1 MVFDDYDRGCGV
13 RFANAYTLI
22 GLVLDWTGIAH
33 LAEQH
38 LYTELVRGDGCLPGP
53 GGVRRGVWLSTVILM
68 RRPTLFLTLPL
79 VAMFALLGAS
89 QPVSRAGDE
98 VLSTYVV
105 REAAEIGQG
114 SVISYRQSVRWTEKV
129 CRLVS
134 SSPRKINVCKTVTF
148 TSDAPVKVRFCE
160 PKRSGATPVCRTHT
174 ITPSRVPPVVAKPRP
189 TPTVTPVPT
198 PTVTPVPTPTGT
210 PSPGPVDPTP
220 SPTPIVAPID
230 VPKGSYTFSLLDP
243 SGEPVR
249 FEVCKTLTWSVD
261 GSEAE
266 KALTRSAMAELTT
279 ASRLSFKE
287 VPWDGFRP
295 LIDRLPSELDH
306 PMNLVVRWTDASE
319 APDLAGD
326 VAGVTETR
334 SWMNGS
340 RTRHWISFAAVA
352 IERDPRTV
360 PQRSGGN
367 TVWPILLH
375 ELGHAVGLSHAE
387 DQAQLMFPSTW
398 PGTADHYQSG
408 DRAGLAK
415 VGRVYDRC
423 G

>member
-1 MVFDDYDRGCGV
+1 M
-13 RFANAYTLI
+13 
-22 GLVLDWTGIAH
+22 
-33 LAEQH
+33 
-38 LYTELVRGDGCLPGP
+38 
-53 GGVRRGVWLSTVILM
+53 STVILM
-68 RRPTLFLTLPL
+68 RRPTLFLMLPL
-79 VAMFALLGAS
+79 VASFALLGAS

-98 VLSTYVV
+98 VLTTYVV

-129 CRLVS
+129 CRFVPA
-134 SSPRKINVCKTVTF
+134 SPRKINVCKTVTF
-148 TSDAPVKVRFCE
+148 TSAAPVRVRFCE
-160 PKRSGATPVCRTHT
+160 PKRPGAAPVCRTFT
-174 ITPSRVPPVVAKPRP
+174 VTPLRVPPVVAKPLP
-189 TPTVTPVPT
+189 TPTVSPVPT
-198 PTVTPVPTPTGT
+198 PTSTPT
-210 PSPGPVDPTP
+210 PGPVNPTP
-220 SPTPIVAPID
+220 NPTPIVPPID

-249 FEVCKTLTWSVD
+249 YEVCKTLTWSVD

-266 KALTRSAMAELTT
+266 KALTRSAMAELTA
-279 ASRLSFKE
+279 ASGLSFKE

-306 PMNLVVRWTDASE
+306 PMNLVVRWTDVSE

-352 IERDPRTV
+352 IERDSRTA

-375 ELGHAVGLSHAE
+375 ELGHAVGLSHVE
-387 DQAQLMFPSTW
+387 DQSQLMFPSTW
-398 PGTADHYQSG
+398 PGTADQYQSG

-423 G
+423 S